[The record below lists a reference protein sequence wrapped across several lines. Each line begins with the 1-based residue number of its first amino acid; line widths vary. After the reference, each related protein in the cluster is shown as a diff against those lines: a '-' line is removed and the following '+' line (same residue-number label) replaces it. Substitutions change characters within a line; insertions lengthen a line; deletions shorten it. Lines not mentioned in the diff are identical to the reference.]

1 LGGFSQSKRFIPN
14 IITLL
19 NLMLG
24 LIALWF
30 TMENAYKDAAIIIL
44 LAMVLDGMDGRLAR
58 YFQVVSDFGKELDSL
73 SDLVSFGVAPALLVY
88 ASLLHAYSYI
98 GFAISV
104 IFALCG
110 AIRLAR
116 FNVLNIK
123 SHFVGVPITFAG
135 PLLAIF
141 VLLMHRL
148 PLPFYPV
155 VTLVLAYLMVSKIK
169 VPKY

>member
-1 LGGFSQSKRFIPN
+1 MAKKFIPN

-19 NLMLG
+19 NLGFG
-24 LIALWF
+24 LTSLWF
-30 TMENAYKDAAIIIL
+30 TMQGLHKEAAVSIL

-58 YFQVVSDFGKELDSL
+58 RFNVTSEFGKELDSL
-73 SDLVSFGVAPALLVY
+73 CDLVSFGVAP
-88 ASLLHAYSYI
+88 SLLLYGSVMYQLGYV
-98 GFAISV
+98 GFFISI
-104 IFALCG
+104 IFAFCG

-123 SHFVGVPITFAG
+123 DYFVGVPITIAG

-141 VLLMHRL
+141 VLLVNSL
-148 PLPFYPV
+148 PMGFYPV
-155 VTLVLAYLMVSKIK
+155 ASLVLSYLMVSNFK

>member
-1 LGGFSQSKRFIPN
+1 MHKRFIPN

-19 NLMLG
+19 NLGFG
-24 LIALWF
+24 LTSLWF
-30 TMENAYKDAAIIIL
+30 TMQGFYKEAAVSIL

-58 YFQVVSDFGKELDSL
+58 RLKVTSDFGKELDSL
-73 SDLVSFGVAPALLVY
+73 CDLVSFGVAPALL
-88 ASLLHAYSYI
+88 SYGTVLYEI
-98 GFAISV
+98 GYVGLFIAI
-104 IFALCG
+104 IFSFCG

-123 SHFVGVPITFAG
+123 EYFVGVPITIAG

-141 VLLMHRL
+141 TLLSNRL
-148 PLPFYPV
+148 PMGFYPIAS
-155 VTLVLAYLMVSKIK
+155 LVLSYLMISNIK